1 MIDSSDNK
9 ELWIKFLKNMYDD
22 SKVDTLEMII
32 EDMLEALK
40 ELRENSDSV
49 VVQKKADFMIEYVGG
64 FMELIDE

>member
-1 MIDSSDNK
+1 
-9 ELWIKFLKNMYDD
+9 MYDD

-64 FMELIDE
+64 FMELIDEHK